1 MTPSPR
7 FCLITRLARLARST
21 RPARVGLE
29 LGLQTAD
36 RFALSCL
43 SPLVLL
49 HQRGHQRGPCCRK
62 VMSIIP
68 PNPVFDSRQALLSVL
83 RRSLGAGRRVV
94 CASSR
99 EGLSFPSDP
108 SSPNQRAAY
117 ACMCC
122 ALRQLARQPPPRLRW
137 VAGAAYLPH
146 SPTFSGW
153 LVFYCGFMFCF
164 SQAGRTE
171 YSASQ
176 PCLVFLGTTRVGA
189 RI

>member
-122 ALRQLARQPPPRLRW
+122 ALRQLARSPAPPSLTL
-137 VAGAAYLPH
+137 G
-146 SPTFSGW
+146 
-153 LVFYCGFMFCF
+153 
-164 SQAGRTE
+164 GRRCL
-171 YSASQ
+171 SASLAHFLR
-176 PCLVFLGTTRVGA
+176 LVGFLLWFYVLFFASR
-189 RI
+189 